1 MTIGKRWLMG
11 GAIALMGCT
20 VSSVT
25 LPESESTA
33 VLSVTEQSIAEPASA
48 ELEAGAIAQGVSSI
62 PAEDLDEL
70 AQLGVPIVVPS
81 AQLAQAQYSGLIVV
95 ADDPYYQDY
104 TLYYRM
110 FSADS
115 ALATCFQIEY
125 SSGGFGGPLP
135 VNQRAIA
142 PPAIAALGQD
152 YSIYWTGNDPPS
164 DDSPFPSNT
173 VFSDWIEMHGVE
185 GGYRLSSGLIETEL
199 VRACNPLDPD
209 TAAVLVESL
218 EVLNP

>member
-1 MTIGKRWLMG
+1 VG
-11 GAIALMGCT
+11 
-20 VSSVT
+20 SVT
-25 LPESESTA
+25 LPESEA
-33 VLSVTEQSIAEPASA
+33 APAVTEPFTTELTQAEPES
-48 ELEAGAIAQGVSSI
+48 GAIAQSVGSI

-70 AQLGVPIVVPS
+70 AQMGVPIVVPS
-81 AQLAQAQYSGLIVV
+81 ALLAQAEYSGLVVV

-110 FSADS
+110 FSEDS

-135 VNQRAIA
+135 MNQRAIA
-142 PPAIAALGQD
+142 PLAIAAPGQD
-152 YSIYWTGNDPPS
+152 YFVYWTGDEPPS

-173 VFSDWIEMHGVE
+173 VFSDWIEMPGVE

-209 TAAVLVESL
+209 TAVALVESL